1 MFVENKIVLKVRY
14 MRINNIVGYKFL
26 LEVIVFKIK
35 FFLSIIFFVIY
46 WIKKN
51 KICVYIYKIM
61 LKVCL

>member
-14 MRINNIVGYKFL
+14 IRINNIVGYKFL

-46 WIKKN
+46 WIKKI
-51 KICVYIYKIM
+51 KYVYIYIK
-61 LKVCL
+61 